1 MVKLMATYTVRPA
14 KETPGGYRCLSD
26 CDQVKPV
33 NHIPIIYFYPPV
45 NVSLESATEILRH
58 SLSEALVIF
67 YPLAGRLHWIGGGR
81 LSSPKP
87 KSMTLETSDQPKRS
101 KLSSLQWIT
110 TNQSMNYHCFCA
122 LPFIQGWAK
131 IARGEQPNSPP
142 FLDRSILLA
151 PENLTAPVFDHPEY
165 STQPLLIGKQD
176 NMEERRESATLMLK
190 LSKDQVEKL
199 KDKTNKDRSASNNKR
214 PYTRY
219 EAVAGHIW
227 RSACKARQHES
238 LQPTTLS
245 IIVDAR
251 NRMEPPLPPRYFGNA
266 TFRVTAES
274 TSGELVSKPLDY
286 ASGKARQAIEKAT
299 HEYLQSSLVN
309 FHTVGCTKGAF
320 YGNPNLDITSWA
332 RLPIYG
338 ADFGWGQE
346 IYMGPGAIGYDGKVF
361 VFPSRGQDGSFH
373 VVLRLQV
380 RHIDAFQKFFYEDIC
395 CINSWNQM
403 EHEFLNR
410 FYSTRRTVSMME
422 LTNTKQWKNELVIN
436 YINHWRSLSLD
447 YKDRLSEVSVVE
459 MCIQGM
465 HWGLLYIFQGIQP
478 HTFEELATRAHDM
491 ELNIANHGA
500 KNDLIVDQQ
509 KERHNRKAT
518 IVQVDDLLVQKL
530 ITPITLGEYFPPK
543 FFNKGMV
550 TSTHMVSCQETSEK
564 DESGKDEEIFFGAK
578 PSKTKEDDE
587 VVANL

>member
-33 NHIPIIYFYPPV
+33 NHIPIICFYPPV
-45 NVSLESATEILRH
+45 NMSLESATEILRH

-81 LSSPKP
+81 LVLECNALGALLIAVESDAKIDDFGDFRPTQEIQALTPSVDYNKP
-87 KSMTLETSDQPKRS
+87 IHELPLLLVQVTKFRCGGISLGLGTSRIMTDG
-101 KLSSLQWIT
+101 LSA
-110 TNQSMNYHCFCA
+110 F
-122 LPFIQGWAK
+122 PFIQEWAK

-151 PENLTAPVFDHPEY
+151 PEHLTAPVFDHPEY

-176 NMEERRESATLMLK
+176 NIEERKRESATLALK

-199 KDKTNKDRSASNNKR
+199 KDKANKDRSACNNKR

-227 RSACKARQHES
+227 RTACKARQHES
-238 LQPTTLS
+238 QQPTTLS

-274 TSGELVSKPLDY
+274 TSGELLSKPLGY
-286 ASGKARQAIEKAT
+286 ASGKARQAIEKAK
-299 HEYLQSSLVN
+299 HEYLQSSLVYVKCQEDVTQLRN
-309 FHTVGCTKGAF
+309 FHTVGCTEGAF

-332 RLPIYG
+332 RLPING

-361 VFPSRGQDGSFH
+361 VFPSRGQDGSFL

-395 CINSWNQM
+395 LQKPLLINP
-403 EHEFLNR
+403 
-410 FYSTRRTVSMME
+410 
-422 LTNTKQWKNELVIN
+422 
-436 YINHWRSLSLD
+436 SL
-447 YKDRLSEVSVVE
+447 
-459 MCIQGM
+459 
-465 HWGLLYIFQGIQP
+465 
-478 HTFEELATRAHDM
+478 
-491 ELNIANHGA
+491 
-500 KNDLIVDQQ
+500 
-509 KERHNRKAT
+509 
-518 IVQVDDLLVQKL
+518 
-530 ITPITLGEYFPPK
+530 
-543 FFNKGMV
+543 
-550 TSTHMVSCQETSEK
+550 
-564 DESGKDEEIFFGAK
+564 
-578 PSKTKEDDE
+578 
-587 VVANL
+587 

>member
-26 CDQVKPV
+26 SDQVRAITHAPT
-33 NHIPIIYFYPPV
+33 IYFYPPV

-58 SLSEALVIF
+58 SLSESLVIF
-67 YPLAGRLHWIGGGR
+67 YPLAGRLHWIVESEAKIDDFGDFRPTQEIRALIPSVDYNKPIYELPLLLVQVTKFSCGG
-81 LSSPKP
+81 
-87 KSMTLETSDQPKRS
+87 M
-101 KLSSLQWIT
+101 SLGLGISHT
-110 TNQSMNYHCFCA
+110 IADGLGA
-122 LPFIQGWAK
+122 LRFISEWAK

-176 NMEERRESATLMLK
+176 NMEERKRETATLMLK

-199 KDKTNKDRSASNNKR
+199 KDKANKDRSASNNKR

-238 LQPTTLS
+238 QQPTTLS

-274 TSGELVSKPLDY
+274 TSGELVSKPLGY

-299 HEYLQSSLVN
+299 HEYLQSSLVYVKCQEDVTQFRN
-309 FHTVGCTKGAF
+309 FHTVGCAKGAF
-320 YGNPNLDITSWA
+320 YGNPNLEITSWA

-346 IYMGPGAIGYDGKVF
+346 IYMGFRISG
-361 VFPSRGQDGSFH
+361 RGLDGSFLIA
-373 VVLRLQV
+373 LRLQV
-380 RHIDAFQKFFYEDIC
+380 RHIDAFQKFFNEDIC
-395 CINSWNQM
+395 SQEPLSINP
-403 EHEFLNR
+403 
-410 FYSTRRTVSMME
+410 
-422 LTNTKQWKNELVIN
+422 
-436 YINHWRSLSLD
+436 SL
-447 YKDRLSEVSVVE
+447 
-459 MCIQGM
+459 
-465 HWGLLYIFQGIQP
+465 
-478 HTFEELATRAHDM
+478 
-491 ELNIANHGA
+491 
-500 KNDLIVDQQ
+500 
-509 KERHNRKAT
+509 
-518 IVQVDDLLVQKL
+518 
-530 ITPITLGEYFPPK
+530 
-543 FFNKGMV
+543 
-550 TSTHMVSCQETSEK
+550 
-564 DESGKDEEIFFGAK
+564 
-578 PSKTKEDDE
+578 
-587 VVANL
+587 